1 MVEVTDFPI
10 KYHSHG
16 WGAHNQTGRTEVWA
30 AWSVERLFVTG
41 FVKTAKI
48 SKFIKASANE
58 SRGSVLQNERALPA
72 DHDGMLRSPGGSS
85 PPD

>member
-30 AWSVERLFVTG
+30 AWSVERLFVKG

-48 SKFIKASANE
+48 GKFVKSE
-58 SRGSVLQNERALPA
+58 
-72 DHDGMLRSPGGSS
+72 H
-85 PPD
+85 

>member
-1 MVEVTDFPI
+1 M
-10 KYHSHG
+10 
-16 WGAHNQTGRTEVWA
+16 R
-30 AWSVERLFVTG
+30 G

-48 SKFIKASANE
+48 GKFIKASTDE
-58 SRGSVLQNERALPA
+58 PRDSVLQHERALPA